1 LIKKEEYKVVG
12 VGNKLRISTIA
23 LCLLLML
30 TLVPGCGQQQSEQG
44 VKATVK
50 IGYINWQEDI
60 AVTHLWQEILTE
72 KGYQVELLNVD
83 VAPLFVG
90 LNKGDLD
97 LFLDSWLP
105 TTQQAYWEKYKDK
118 LDDYGSWY
126 LGEAKIGLVVPKY
139 VSINSIDEL
148 NGQKSNFSGQIIG
161 IDPGAGIMK
170 TTDKAIKDYALN
182 YEIAQGSEA
191 AMLSTLD
198 KAYKDKKPLVITGW
212 SPHWMFSKYE
222 LKYLAD
228 PKNTFGTAEGLHVLA
243 NKGFT
248 QKQPAIAV
256 MLKKFKL
263 NDQQIGSLE
272 SLINQ
277 GLLPQ
282 DAAKKWIQD
291 NKTLVNS
298 WIE

>member
-1 LIKKEEYKVVG
+1 MKVGKWPKLSTVALIILLIFTLVVG
-12 VGNKLRISTIA
+12 
-23 LCLLLML
+23 
-30 TLVPGCGQQQSEQG
+30 CGKQQGEQG

-60 AVTHLWQEILTE
+60 AVTYLWQEILRE

-97 LFLDSWLP
+97 IFLDSWLP
-105 TTQQAYWEKYKDK
+105 ITQQVYWEKYKDK

-126 LGEAKIGLVVPKY
+126 QGEAKIGLVVPKY
-139 VSINSIDEL
+139 VNINSIDQL
-148 NGQKSNFSGQIIG
+148 NDSKNNFYGSIIG

-170 TTDKAIKDYALN
+170 TTDKAIKDYNLN

-191 AMLSTLD
+191 AMLATLD
-198 KAYKDKKPLVITGW
+198 KAYKENKWVVITGW

-222 LKYLAD
+222 LKYLSD
-228 PKNTFGTAEGLHVLA
+228 PKKTFGEAEGLHILA
-243 NKGFT
+243 NKEFS
-248 QKQPAIAV
+248 QKQPAIGA
-256 MLKKFKL
+256 MMKKFKL
-263 NDQQIGSLE
+263 NDQQLGSLE
-272 SLINQ
+272 SLLNQ

-282 DAAKKWIQD
+282 EAAKKWIQD
-291 NKTLVNS
+291 NKSLVNS
-298 WIE
+298 WLE

>member
-1 LIKKEEYKVVG
+1 MV
-12 VGNKLRISTIA
+12 
-23 LCLLLML
+23 
-30 TLVPGCGQQQSEQG
+30 GCGKQQSETG
-44 VKATVK
+44 VKPTVK

-60 AVTHLWQEILTE
+60 AVTYLWQEILKE

-97 LFLDSWLP
+97 IFLDSWLP
-105 TTQQAYWEKYKDK
+105 ITQQAYWEKYKDK
-118 LDDYGSWY
+118 LDDYGNWY
-126 LGEAKIGLVVPKY
+126 QGEAKIGLVVPKY
-139 VSINSIDEL
+139 ISINSIDQL
-148 NGQKSNFSGQIIG
+148 NDQKNNFNGRIIG

-170 TTDKAIKDYALN
+170 TTDKAIQDYNLN

-191 AMLSTLD
+191 AMLATLD
-198 KAYKDKKPLVITGW
+198 KAYKENKWVVITGW

-222 LKYLAD
+222 LKYLSD
-228 PKNTFGTAEGLHVLA
+228 PKKTFGVAEGLHILA
-243 NKGFT
+243 NKEFS
-248 QKQPAIAV
+248 QKQPAIGA

-263 NDQQIGSLE
+263 NDQQLGDLE

-291 NKTLVNS
+291 NKSLVNS
-298 WIE
+298 WLE

>member
-1 LIKKEEYKVVG
+1 MARNGKKLG
-12 VGNKLRISTIA
+12 ICTIA
-23 LCLLLML
+23 ICLVLIF
-30 TLVPGCGQQQSEQG
+30 TLVTGCGQQQSEQG
-44 VKATVK
+44 VKPTVK

-60 AVTHLWQEILTE
+60 AVTYLWQEILEE
-72 KGYQVELLNVD
+72 KGYQVELVNVD

-105 TTQQAYWEKYKDK
+105 LTQQAYWEKYKDK
-118 LDDYGSWY
+118 LDDYGPWY

-139 VSINSIDEL
+139 VSINSIEEL
-148 NGQKSNFSGQIIG
+148 NAQKFNFSGQIIG

-182 YEIAQGSEA
+182 YEVAQSSEA

-198 KAYKDKKPLVITGW
+198 KAYKDKKWLVITGW

-222 LKYLAD
+222 LKYLSD
-228 PKNTFGTAEGLHVLA
+228 PKNAFGSAEGLHILA
-243 NKGFT
+243 NKEFS

-263 NDQQIGSLE
+263 NDQQIGNLE
-272 SLINQ
+272 GLINQ
-277 GLLPQ
+277 GLSPQ
-282 DAAKKWIQD
+282 NAAKKWIQE
-291 NKTLVNS
+291 NRTLVNS

>member
-1 LIKKEEYKVVG
+1 MGKR
-12 VGNKLRISTIA
+12 LRISMIA
-23 LCLLLML
+23 ICLALILIV
-30 TLVPGCGQQQSEQG
+30 TLVTGCGQQQSEQG
-44 VKATVK
+44 IKPTVK

-60 AVTHLWQEILTE
+60 AVTYLWQEIFEE
-72 KGYQVELLNVD
+72 KGYQVELVNVD

-105 TTQQAYWEKYKDK
+105 LTQQAYWEKYKDK

-126 LGEAKIGLVVPKY
+126 RGEAKIGLVVPNY
-139 VSINSIDEL
+139 VSINSIEEL
-148 NGQKSNFSGQIIG
+148 NGQKSNFNGQIIG

-170 TTDKAIKDYALN
+170 TTDKAVKDYALN
-182 YEIAQGSEA
+182 YEVAQSSEA
-191 AMLSTLD
+191 AMLATLD
-198 KAYKDKKPLVITGW
+198 KAYKDKKWLVITGW

-222 LKYLAD
+222 LKYLSD
-228 PKNTFGTAEGLHVLA
+228 PKNTFGSAEGLHILA
-243 NKGFT
+243 NKEFS

-263 NDQQIGSLE
+263 NDQQIGTLE
-272 SLINQ
+272 GLINQ
-277 GLLPQ
+277 GLSPQ

-291 NKTLVNS
+291 NKALVNS
-298 WIE
+298 WLE

>member
-1 LIKKEEYKVVG
+1 MDRKGIKRRVSTALGVLLIV
-12 VGNKLRISTIA
+12 T
-23 LCLLLML
+23 LLA
-30 TLVPGCGQQQSEQG
+30 GCGQAQSEQG

-60 AVTHLWQEILTE
+60 AVTNLWQEILKE

-90 LNKGDLD
+90 LSKGDLD
-97 LFLDSWLP
+97 IFLDSWLP
-105 TTQQAYWEKYKDK
+105 ITQQAYWEKYKDK
-118 LDDYGSWY
+118 LDDFGPWY
-126 LGEAKIGLVVPKY
+126 LGEAKVGLVVPKY
-139 VSINSIDEL
+139 VDINSIDEL
-148 NGQKSNFSGQIIG
+148 NGQRTKFSGQIIG

-170 TTDKAIKDYALN
+170 TTNNAIKDYALN
-182 YEIAQGSEA
+182 YEIVQGSES
-191 AMLSTLD
+191 AMLATLD
-198 KAYKDKKPLVITGW
+198 KAYKDNKWLVITGW

-228 PKNTFGTAEGLHVLA
+228 PKNTFGSAEGLHILT
-243 NKGFT
+243 NKEFT
-248 QKQPAIAV
+248 QKQPAIAA
-256 MLKKFKL
+256 MLRKFKL

-272 SLINQ
+272 GLINQ

-291 NKTLVNS
+291 NRTLVNS
-298 WIE
+298 WLE

>member
-1 LIKKEEYKVVG
+1 MFKIGKWPKMSTIVLSILLIVTLVVG
-12 VGNKLRISTIA
+12 CGN
-23 LCLLLML
+23 
-30 TLVPGCGQQQSEQG
+30 QQGEQG
-44 VKATVK
+44 VKSTVK

-60 AVTHLWQEILTE
+60 AVTYLWQEILKE
-72 KGYQVELLNVD
+72 KGYQVELVNVD

-97 LFLDSWLP
+97 IFLDSWLP
-105 TTQQAYWEKYKDK
+105 KTQQAYWEKYKDK

-126 LGEAKIGLVVPKY
+126 QGEAKIGLVVPKY
-139 VSINSIDEL
+139 VSINSINQL
-148 NGQKSNFSGQIIG
+148 NDQKNNFNGQIIG

-170 TTDKAIKDYALN
+170 TTDKAIKDYSLN
-182 YEIAQGSEA
+182 YEIVQGSEA
-191 AMLSTLD
+191 AMLATLD
-198 KAYKDKKPLVITGW
+198 KAYKENKWVVITGW

-222 LKYLAD
+222 LKYLSD
-228 PKNTFGTAEGLHVLA
+228 PNKAFGEAEGLHILA
-243 NKGFT
+243 NKEFT
-248 QKQPAIAV
+248 QKQPAIGA

-263 NDQQIGSLE
+263 NDQQVGSLE

-277 GLLPQ
+277 GLSPQ

-298 WIE
+298 WLA